1 MVEYRF
7 TISNGEVFS
16 DTEDLHDDETAW
28 RLALQTVRDIETT
41 LHPGGGRWS
50 LEVAR
55 EQRPIYRIEVRAQ
68 KLDGVTG

>member
-1 MVEYRF
+1 MVEYCF
-7 TISNGEVFS
+7 TISNGGVFS
-16 DTEDLHDDETAW
+16 DTEDLLDDDAAW
-28 RLALQTVRDIETT
+28 RQALQTVRDIETS